1 MIADSVEEAPRATLI
16 RGPARYRPD
25 TPWKPVPA
33 ILVTGLVFIG
43 QVIGVVV
50 AIALIRLGPP
60 WLQESLNL
68 GNELSLSSPG
78 ALLIMILSQVTS
90 IALVWLAAGWKGG
103 RLGTLQL
110 SRPPRRWPTYLE
122 GGLLIIVAT
131 GTVELLFYRGLGY
144 DIVADTGDLARGMN
158 SPWWPGA
165 VLMAVV
171 LAPLWEELTFRGFL
185 LSALAQSRLG
195 FRGAALVT
203 NSAWTALHWNYS
215 AAGLTAVFTAGTV
228 LTWLLWRTGSI
239 RVPIAAH
246 GIANLFAVLFA
257 FWMGGGLS

>member
-1 MIADSVEEAPRATLI
+1 MVRHPVAPL
-16 RGPARYRPD
+16 
-25 TPWKPVPA
+25 
-33 ILVTGLVFIG
+33 LV
-43 QVIGVVV
+43 
-50 AIALIRLGPP
+50 
-60 WLQESLNL
+60 
-68 GNELSLSSPG
+68 
-78 ALLIMILSQVTS
+78 LL
-90 IALVWLAAGWKGG
+90 LA
-103 RLGTLQL
+103 
-110 SRPPRRWPTYLE
+110 
-122 GGLLIIVAT
+122 
-131 GTVELLFYRGLGY
+131 
-144 DIVADTGDLARGMN
+144 
-158 SPWWPGA
+158 
-165 VLMAVV
+165 AVV